1 MPDGAVSL
9 RLLGGAFHNC
19 FQSIT
24 CLEVSQAGTRPAKIS
39 GSSSRN
45 SSGLISIPYQSLDL
59 TPGSGNLLGEFY
71 WEILSPWRGAVS
83 MLNSGACPREERES
97 CLWQILE
104 EHPHPKYYLTRK
116 ACLGILRRASE
127 RGKALPPALQTALE
141 IQAGLRSG
149 TEDPLAINV
158 SGALMATQNMQMQT
172 CVTQPKDSARSPVL
186 CLNDQGGQIMD
197 CTENIT
203 GTLRAQMH
211 SHQPLVYENHGIA
224 ARYTGPHSVAPT
236 LTARCG
242 TGGNNVPLV
251 GDSPTVYCIAGNT
264 IDREPGNGGNG
275 LGCQENIA
283 YCVTTCDHHAVYSRQ
298 RVDVFREN
306 TVVSTESAR
315 QYKDATDLVVQP
327 RQQENTNL
335 IRRLTPLEAERLM
348 GYPTGWTDIPS
359 ASDSARYKALGN
371 SVVIPCVEFVMH
383 GIALV
388 LRESRRR
395 RGWRVIIFL
404 PWVRR
409 PGLLTGTSH
418 LFFYE

>member
-1 MPDGAVSL
+1 MKKSSELSAVP
-9 RLLGGAFHNC
+9 
-19 FQSIT
+19 FQF
-24 CLEVSQAGTRPAKIS
+24 
-39 GSSSRN
+39 
-45 SSGLISIPYQSLDL
+45 LDL
-59 TPGSGNLLGEFY
+59 TPGSGNLLGLFY
-71 WEILSPWRGAVS
+71 WEIRSPWRGDASTLNTGVS
-83 MLNSGACPREERES
+83 PREGKES
-97 CLWQILE
+97 SLWQISE

-127 RGKALPPALQTALE
+127 RGKTLPPELQTALE

-172 CVTQPKDSARSPVL
+172 CVTQPKDSVRSPVL

-224 ARYTGPHSVAPT
+224 ARYTGPHSAAHT

-242 TGGNNVPLV
+242 TGGNNIPLL
-251 GDSPTVYCIAGNT
+251 GDPPTVYCRAGNT

-298 RVDVFREN
+298 RVDAFREN

-335 IRRLTPLEAERLM
+335 IRRLTPLEAECLM
-348 GYPTGWTDIPS
+348 G
-359 ASDSARYKALGN
+359 L
-371 SVVIPCVEFVMH
+371 C
-383 GIALV
+383 
-388 LRESRRR
+388 
-395 RGWRVIIFL
+395 
-404 PWVRR
+404 
-409 PGLLTGTSH
+409 
-418 LFFYE
+418 